1 MVQGG
6 RCLGDI
12 TPRHIP
18 AGMRY
23 PDSLIRCRDLPTLHK
38 PPAIPSLSTDKLDP
52 ITQLD
57 PIYLLISTYIFMFY
71 FFSLIFLPV
80 LPPLEEIKA
89 KQQPRPL
96 KRAGDLNKPRLNHFS
111 LPERVSI

>member
-6 RCLGDI
+6 RCLVDT
-12 TPRHIP
+12 TPTTSP
-18 AGMRY
+18 PGVRY

-38 PPAIPSLSTDKLDP
+38 PPAIPSPSKDKLDP

-57 PIYLLISTYIFMFY
+57 PIYLLISTCIFMFY

-89 KQQPRPL
+89 K
-96 KRAGDLNKPRLNHFS
+96 
-111 LPERVSI
+111 